1 MGTEVEYGVSLP
13 GQPAAN
19 AMLLSAQIV
28 NAYASALP
36 AGRARRASWDFE
48 EESPLR
54 DARGFDLGG
63 SGTVAQEFI
72 DAEEDTGMANVIL
85 PNGARLYV
93 DHAHPEYSSPEV
105 TNPLDVVRWDKA
117 GELVMLEAVR
127 RVATMP
133 GVNAPINLYKN
144 NTDNKGASYGAHEN
158 YLCSRDTPFASLVRH
173 LVPFFVTRQ
182 VICGAGRVGIG
193 QDGRTA
199 GFQISQR
206 ADFFEVEVGL
216 ETTLKR
222 PIVNT
227 RDEPHADADRYRRLH
242 VIIGDAN
249 LAEISTYLKV
259 GTTALVLAMIEANFL
274 ADDLTIAQ
282 PVRELHDVS
291 HDASL
296 AARDH
301 ARDGRTI
308 TALDLQGEYLDRA
321 RKFVDDREGD
331 DADEQ
336 TRDVLDRWESV
347 LTRLAS
353 DPMQLAGELDWVAKL
368 RLLNGYRDRDGL
380 DWDSSAA
387 AAGRPAV
394 LRHPSREG
402 ALPPA
407 RPARRDDHAA
417 RADDGRERRGRRA
430 ARGHPRVLPRRVPAP
445 LRHGGR
451 RRVVGLGDLR
461 RRPRVAGAGADARA
475 AARDEGARRR
485 PARHEPHRASR
496 SSTRWSGRADLV
508 AHAVAHECREAPT
521 PTSDARRRSRRDP
534 PDAALT
540 PARSRSATDAGAEVA
555 ELRARCRRR

>member
-19 AMLLSAQIV
+19 AMLLSAQVV
-28 NAYASALP
+28 NAYASTLP

-63 SGTVAQEFI
+63 NGSSVAQEFI
-72 DAEEDTGMANVIL
+72 EAEEDAGMANVIL

-117 GELVMLEAVR
+117 GELVMLAAAR
-127 RVATMP
+127 RVASMP

-158 YLCSRDTPFASLVRH
+158 YLCSRETPFASLVRH

-182 VICGAGRVGIG
+182 VICGAGRVGLG
-193 QDGRTA
+193 QDGKTA

-259 GTTALVLAMIEANFL
+259 GTASLVLAMIEDNFL
-274 ADDLTIAQ
+274 ADDLVIAQ
-282 PVRELHDVS
+282 PVRELHEIS
-291 HDASL
+291 HDPALRHLIHL
-296 AARDH
+296 A
-301 ARDGRTI
+301 DGRTM
-308 TALDLQGEYLDRA
+308 TALQLQGEYLDRA
-321 RKFVDDREGD
+321 RKFVDDRYGD
-331 DADEQ
+331 DADAQ
-336 TRDVLDRWESV
+336 TVDVLARWESV
-347 LTRLAS
+347 LQRLGT
-353 DPMQLAGELDWVAKL
+353 DPMLLAQELDWVAKL
-368 RLLNGYRDRDGL
+368 RLLEGYRDRDGL
-380 DWDSSAA
+380 AWDASRLQLVDLQYADIRPEKGLYNRLVSRGAMQTLLPADAAATAMNAPPEDTRAFFRGECLRRYGPSVAAASWDS
-387 AAGRPAV
+387 V
-394 LRHPSREG
+394 IF
-402 ALPPA
+402 
-407 RPARRDDHAA
+407 DV
-417 RADDGRERRGRRA
+417 GRESL
-430 ARGHPRVLPRRVPAP
+430 VRVPMLEP
-445 LRHGGR
+445 LRGTKAH
-451 RRVVGLGDLR
+451 VGDLLDR
-461 RRPRVAGAGADARA
+461 CPTASSLIDALVGPR
-475 AARDEGARRR
+475 
-485 PARHEPHRASR
+485 
-496 SSTRWSGRADLV
+496 
-508 AHAVAHECREAPT
+508 
-521 PTSDARRRSRRDP
+521 
-534 PDAALT
+534 
-540 PARSRSATDAGAEVA
+540 
-555 ELRARCRRR
+555 